1 MLTELRVSHFAL
13 IEQLHLSFPAGFVA
27 LTGETGA
34 GKSLLVDAIALLLGA
49 RATGE
54 QIRAGAEEAE
64 LEAAFTLPEGSVL
77 LAPLRQADV
86 LGATDRELVVRR
98 ILSRSGRSRAYLNG
112 RLVSLQELERFAG
125 LLVDIHGQHE
135 QQSLLAASAQ
145 LEALD
150 GFARL
155 GSLRARYAEVFTRWV
170 AAKSQLAEAMEQAR
184 LLQEREDLLRFQLQ
198 ELREAAVQADEDV
211 TLKERCQR
219 LAHAERLRSLA
230 EDAYDRLYAGEG
242 ALTSQLGLVARQ
254 LRELAAIDRQAESWC
269 EQLDQAAMGLR
280 EVSGQLR
287 DYRETVADDPAG
299 LAANETRLAL
309 LERLKKKYGGTID
322 AMLART
328 AEVEE
333 QVLRLEQ
340 TEDRLGMLRAAEAEA
355 LRDAEQLAQELSTKR
370 RQATAK
376 FETALR
382 KEFEA
387 LHLGAA
393 RLIVEVVQGEAG
405 AASLGPKGRDQVQFL
420 FSANKGEA
428 LHPLARV
435 ASGGETSRVMLALK
449 SVLADYDT
457 VPVLIFDEVDA
468 GVGGS
473 AATAIGQRL
482 RALASYHQVLCVTHL
497 PQVASQAQAQIL
509 VEKKA
514 QQQRTVT
521 FAKRLDR
528 SSREE
533 AIAKMLGGQA
543 VTTAMRKA
551 AAELLKAS
559 NPSGGA

>member
-13 IEQLHLSFPAGFVA
+13 IEQLDLSVPAGFVA

-49 RATGE
+49 RATGDL
-54 QIRAGAEEAE
+54 IRAGAEEAE
-64 LEAAFTLPEGSVL
+64 LEGAFTIPEGSPI
-77 LAPLRQADV
+77 LAPLRQADL
-86 LGATDRELVVRR
+86 LGANDRDLVVRR

-112 RLVSLQELERFAG
+112 RLVSVQELERFAG

-135 QQSLLAASAQ
+135 QQSLLATSAQ
-145 LEALD
+145 LDALD

-155 GSLRARYAEVFTRWV
+155 GSLRERYAKAFTRWV
-170 AAKSQLAEAMEQAR
+170 ATQSKLAEALEQSR
-184 LLQEREDLLRFQLQ
+184 LLHEREDLLRFQWQ
-198 ELREAAVQADEDV
+198 ELREAGIQADEEAL
-211 TLKERCQR
+211 LKERCQR

-230 EDAYDRLYAGEG
+230 EDAYERLYAGEA
-242 ALTSQLGLVARQ
+242 ALTTQLGTIARQ
-254 LRELAAIDRQAESWC
+254 VKELAAIDRQADSWC
-269 EQLDQAAMGLR
+269 EQLDQAAMILR

-287 DYRETVADDPAG
+287 DYRELVADDPAG
-299 LAANETRLAL
+299 LEACENRLAL
-309 LERLKKKYGGTID
+309 LERLKKKHGGTIE
-322 AMLART
+322 AVLEKS
-328 AEVEE
+328 AELER
-333 QVLRLEQ
+333 QVLRLDQ
-340 TEDRLGMLRAAEAEA
+340 TEDRLGMLRAEEAET

-376 FETALR
+376 FEAALR
-382 KEFEA
+382 KEFQA
-387 LHLGAA
+387 LQLGTA
-393 RLIVEVVQGEAG
+393 RLIVEIIQGEAG
-405 AASLGPKGRDQVQFL
+405 GTALNPRGRDQVQFL
-420 FSANKGEA
+420 FSANQGEA

-435 ASGGETSRVMLALK
+435 ASGGEISRVMLALK
-449 SVLADYDT
+449 SVLAGHDT

-482 RALASYHQVLCVTHL
+482 RALAAYHQVLCVTHL
-497 PQVASQAQAQIL
+497 PQVASQAQTQIH

-521 FAKRLDR
+521 FAKRLDQT
-528 SSREE
+528 SREE

-543 VTTAMRKA
+543 VTSAMRKA

-559 NPSGGA
+559 NPPGSA

>member
-49 RATGE
+49 RATGD

-64 LEAAFTLPEGSVL
+64 LEAAFTIPEGSPV
-77 LAPLRQADV
+77 LAPLRQADL
-86 LGATDRELVVRR
+86 LGANNCDLVVRR

-112 RLVSLQELERFAG
+112 RLVSVQELERCAG

-135 QQSLLAASAQ
+135 QQSLLATHAQ
-145 LEALD
+145 LDALD

-155 GSLRARYAEVFTRWV
+155 GSLRERYAKAFARW
-170 AAKSQLAEAMEQAR
+170 AAAQSKLAEAVEQSR
-184 LLQEREDLLRFQLQ
+184 LLQEREDLLRYQWQ
-198 ELREAAVQADEDV
+198 ELRDAAVQAGEDV
-211 TLKERCQR
+211 LLRDRCQR

-230 EDAYDRLYAGEG
+230 EDAYERLYAGEG
-242 ALTSQLGLVARQ
+242 ALTSQLGVVARQ
-254 LRELAAIDRQAESWC
+254 LKELATIDRQAESWC
-269 EQLDQAAMGLR
+269 EELDQTAMALR

-287 DYRETVADDPAG
+287 DYRDLVADDPAG
-299 LAANETRLAL
+299 LDACEGRLAL
-309 LERLKKKYGGTID
+309 LERLKKKYGGTIE
-322 AMLART
+322 AVLEKS
-328 AEVEE
+328 AELEQ
-333 QVLRLEQ
+333 QVLRLDQ
-340 TEDRLGMLRAAEAEA
+340 TEDRLGMLRAAEADA

-370 RQATAK
+370 RQTAAK
-376 FETALR
+376 FEVALR

-387 LHLGAA
+387 LQLGTA
-393 RLIVEVVQGEAG
+393 RLIVEIIQGEAG
-405 AASLGPKGRDQVQFL
+405 GAALSPRGRDQVQFL
-420 FSANKGEA
+420 FSANKGET

-435 ASGGETSRVMLALK
+435 ASGGEISRVMLALK
-449 SVLADYDT
+449 SVLAGHDT
-457 VPVLIFDEVDA
+457 VPVLVFDEVDA

-482 RALASYHQVLCVTHL
+482 RALAAYHQVLCVTHL
-497 PQVASQAQAQIL
+497 PQVASQAQTQIL

-521 FAKRLDR
+521 LAKRLDR
-528 SSREE
+528 TSREE

-543 VTTAMRKA
+543 VTPAMRKA

-559 NPSGGA
+559 NPPGSA

>member
-49 RATGE
+49 RATGD
-54 QIRAGAEEAE
+54 QIRAGVEEAE
-64 LEAAFTLPEGSVL
+64 LEAAFTIPEGSSL
-77 LAPLRQADV
+77 LAPLRQVDL
-86 LGATDRELVVRR
+86 LGETDRELVVRR
-98 ILSRSGRSRAYLNG
+98 ILSRSGRGRAYLNG

-135 QQSLLAASAQ
+135 QQSLLAPSAQ
-145 LEALD
+145 LDALD

-155 GSLRARYAEVFTRWV
+155 GSVRERYAEAFARWV
-170 AAKSQLAEAMEQAR
+170 AMRSKLAEAVEQAR

-198 ELREAAVQADEDV
+198 ELREAAVQVDEEV
-211 TLKERCQR
+211 LLKERFQR

-230 EDAYDRLYAGEG
+230 EDAYERLYAGEA
-242 ALTSQLGLVARQ
+242 ALTTQLGKVARQ
-254 LRELAAIDRQAESWC
+254 LKELAAIDRQADSWC
-269 EQLDQAAMGLR
+269 EHLDQAAMALR

-287 DYRETVADDPAG
+287 DYRELVADDPAG
-299 LAANETRLAL
+299 LETCESRLAH
-309 LERLKKKYGGTID
+309 LERLKKKYGGTIE
-322 AMLART
+322 AVLEKA
-328 AEVEE
+328 AELEE
-333 QVLRLEQ
+333 QVLRLDQ

-355 LRDAEQLAQELSTKR
+355 LRDAERLAQELSTKR
-370 RQATAK
+370 CQATAK
-376 FETALR
+376 FEAALR

-387 LHLGAA
+387 LHLGTA
-393 RLIVEVVQGEAG
+393 RLTVEVIHGEAG
-405 AASLGPKGRDQVQFL
+405 GATLGPRGRDQVQFL

-435 ASGGETSRVMLALK
+435 ASGGEISRVMLALK
-449 SVLADYDT
+449 SVLAGHDT

-482 RALASYHQVLCVTHL
+482 RALAIYHQVLCVTHL

-521 FAKRLDR
+521 FATRLDR
-528 SSREE
+528 ASREE

-543 VTTAMRKA
+543 VTPAMRKA
-551 AAELLKAS
+551 AAELLKAN
-559 NPSGGA
+559 NPSGSA